1 MGYENQA
8 YGTTNSIPGD
18 DREYMEIGQLQQPSV
33 GFNNQNFDPGNDY
46 QALNNANSRP
56 DNVYQGL
63 TFTGAI
69 SGSQSEVQIVY
80 ICRSYLPKEQR
91 AANYLEI
98 MQAIYLF
105 IIRGIDYVNSW
116 ANMQNLSGEE
126 EINDSNSKYVRK

>member
-1 MGYENQA
+1 MGYDNQA

-63 TFTGAI
+63 TFTGVI
-69 SGSQSEVQIVY
+69 SGSQSEV
-80 ICRSYLPKEQR
+80 
-91 AANYLEI
+91 
-98 MQAIYLF
+98 
-105 IIRGIDYVNSW
+105 
-116 ANMQNLSGEE
+116 
-126 EINDSNSKYVRK
+126 